1 MLSVAVHKDIGEYT
15 EKVVGKLS
23 ARTLACTA
31 GGLASSVATAAALN
45 LTLGVPVD
53 AATLPVMAAS
63 MPFWLMGFWRPKGLT
78 AERYLAMLARHALSD
93 GVLVYSTGSRP
104 WEAAGESRA
113 AGGPQGAQEEQE
125 KGGPRSVAR
134 KSRERKGAARGKSLE
149 RRIAEQGARAHGA
162 DDGEEEDAPRGSGRS
177 TPP

>member
-31 GGLASSVATAAALN
+31 GGLASSVATAATLN
-45 LTLGVPVD
+45 LALGVPVD

-78 AERYLAMLARHALSD
+78 AERYLAILRVRQGVRRCFVWGLARRFQLQCD
-93 GVLVYSTGSRP
+93 
-104 WEAAGESRA
+104 
-113 AGGPQGAQEEQE
+113 
-125 KGGPRSVAR
+125 
-134 KSRERKGAARGKSLE
+134 
-149 RRIAEQGARAHGA
+149 
-162 DDGEEEDAPRGSGRS
+162 
-177 TPP
+177 

>member
-45 LTLGVPVD
+45 LALGVPVD
-53 AATLPVMAAS
+53 AATLPVMTAS

-104 WEAAGESRA
+104 WKA
-113 AGGPQGAQEEQE
+113 AGGIACRRVDRRARR
-125 KGGPRSVAR
+125 RSR
-134 KSRERKGAARGKSLE
+134 RKGAEKRGPKE
-149 RRIAEQGARAHGA
+149 
-162 DDGEEEDAPRGSGRS
+162 
-177 TPP
+177 

>member
-45 LTLGVPVD
+45 LALGVPVD

-104 WEAAGESRA
+104 WKATGGIACRRVDRRARRRSR
-113 AGGPQGAQEEQE
+113 
-125 KGGPRSVAR
+125 
-134 KSRERKGAARGKSLE
+134 RKGAEKRGPKE
-149 RRIAEQGARAHGA
+149 
-162 DDGEEEDAPRGSGRS
+162 
-177 TPP
+177 

>member
-45 LTLGVPVD
+45 LALGVPVD

-78 AERYLAMLARHALSD
+78 AERYLAMLVRHALSD
-93 GVLVYSTGSRP
+93 GVLVYSAGSRP
-104 WEAAGESRA
+104 WDA
-113 AGGPQGAQEEQE
+113 AGGIAC
-125 KGGPRSVAR
+125 RRVDRRARR
-134 KSRERKGAARGKSLE
+134 KSRRKGAEKRGRKE
-149 RRIAEQGARAHGA
+149 
-162 DDGEEEDAPRGSGRS
+162 
-177 TPP
+177 

>member
-45 LTLGVPVD
+45 LALGVPVD

-104 WEAAGESRA
+104 WDAAWGIACRRVDRRA
-113 AGGPQGAQEEQE
+113 
-125 KGGPRSVAR
+125 RR
-134 KSRERKGAARGKSLE
+134 KSRRKGAEKRGRKE
-149 RRIAEQGARAHGA
+149 
-162 DDGEEEDAPRGSGRS
+162 
-177 TPP
+177 

>member
-45 LTLGVPVD
+45 LALGVP
-53 AATLPVMAAS
+53 ATLPVMAAS

-78 AERYLAMLARHALSD
+78 AERYLAMLARHARSD
-93 GVLVYSTGSRP
+93 GMLVYSTGSRP
-104 WEAAGESRA
+104 WEAAGGIACRRVDRRARRMSR
-113 AGGPQGAQEEQE
+113 
-125 KGGPRSVAR
+125 
-134 KSRERKGAARGKSLE
+134 RKGAEKRGRKK
-149 RRIAEQGARAHGA
+149 
-162 DDGEEEDAPRGSGRS
+162 
-177 TPP
+177 